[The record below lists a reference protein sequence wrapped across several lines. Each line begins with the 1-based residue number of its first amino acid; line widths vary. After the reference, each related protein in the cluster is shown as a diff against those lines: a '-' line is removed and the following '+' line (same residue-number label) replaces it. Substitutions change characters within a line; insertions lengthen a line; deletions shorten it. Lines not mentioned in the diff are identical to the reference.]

1 MRGNDLAVTG
11 NIYPRARGHGEGDD
25 QIDLRFSA
33 NGMAFATFNI
43 SAWSHKDKDT
53 DENVYISYKA
63 VCFGDMAEHLAE
75 SVQPG
80 DTVIAVGR
88 LQADN
93 WENDEGEKRYDQSFL
108 VDDIGLSVRWNE
120 VTPTRTE
127 RSEGGRSA
135 SKPKARTNTA
145 PDEAPF

>member
-11 NIYPRARGHGEGDD
+11 NIYPRGKDEDN
-25 QIDLRFSA
+25 IDLRFSEKGLA
-33 NGMAFATFNI
+33 IASFNI
-43 SAWSHKDKDT
+43 SAWSHKDKQT

-93 WENDEGEKRYDQSFL
+93 WETDEGDKRYGQSFL
-108 VDDIGLSVRWNE
+108 VDDIGLSVRWND
-120 VTPTRTE
+120 VQPTRTE
-127 RSEGGRSA
+127 RSSGGSSSSR
-135 SKPKARTNTA
+135 PKARTSTS